1 MNAMLIQVEEFEPIP
16 KQVFLMSGEQI
27 DDHWPNIQ
35 TLMAECPGYYDFFT
49 PEWTYQRAK
58 SGDLQIWAMSDGAIR
73 GIIVT
78 QIVVFPVQKVFEI
91 LGVAGVG
98 TLEFLDEM
106 GSVFDFIAAE
116 AGCSTITARCRPG
129 MERIL
134 RKKFPIYKYASWL
147 YRPVRADRR
156 H

>member
-1 MNAMLIQVEEFEPIP
+1 VILEIEEETRAR
-16 KQVFLMSGEQI
+16 QRSVFLMSSEQI

-35 TLMAECPGYYDFFT
+35 RLMAECPGYYEFYT
-49 PEWTYQRAK
+49 PDWTYSRAK

-91 LGVAGVG
+91 LGAAGIG
-98 TLEFLDEM
+98 LLEFFDEM
-106 GSVFDFIAAE
+106 EKVFEYIAAD
-116 AGCSTITARCRPG
+116 AGCATIAARCRPG
-129 MERIL
+129 LERLL
-134 RKKFPIYKYASWL
+134 RKKHVLKHAVWL
-147 YRPVRADRR
+147 YKPVGRDRR